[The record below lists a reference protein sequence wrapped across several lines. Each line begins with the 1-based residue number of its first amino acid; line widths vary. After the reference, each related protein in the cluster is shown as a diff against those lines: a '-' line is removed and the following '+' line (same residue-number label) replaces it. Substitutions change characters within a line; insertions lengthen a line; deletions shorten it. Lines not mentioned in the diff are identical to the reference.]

1 MYYVSFEKAT
11 KNLPVLAVF
20 CINVYIPCFFEI
32 KKNSKFTDEA
42 KIVKFPHK
50 AAKEIYFK
58 VKKRNGYFANPENI
72 LIGNRNVRSR
82 RDCSYR
88 YLAVNKY

>member
-1 MYYVSFEKAT
+1 MFYF
-11 KNLPVLAVF
+11 
-20 CINVYIPCFFEI
+20 PCFFII

-72 LIGNRNVRSR
+72 LIGMLGQEETAVIDILPLINR
-82 RDCSYR
+82 Y
-88 YLAVNKY
+88 

>member
-72 LIGNRNVRSR
+72 FIGMLGQEETAVIDILPLINR
-82 RDCSYR
+82 Y
-88 YLAVNKY
+88 